1 MATTSAQRELS
12 RAERGLATAEAKV
25 AKLRRRLPRVVVEDY
40 LLVGPAGRRV
50 KLSAAFGKHRDL
62 IVIHNMGRTC
72 PYCTM
77 WADGFNGVLKHLE
90 SRTAFVVVS
99 PDPPLAQGRFARR
112 RGWRFRMLSSRGTS
126 FARDLGFQTRDGHY
140 RPGVSVLH
148 KEKDGRLV
156 RVSMAQFG
164 PGDKFCSVWHFF
176 GLLAGGPGDWR
187 PRFRY

>member
-1 MATTSAQRELS
+1 MATTNAERELS
-12 RAERGLATAEAKV
+12 RAERELVAAEAKV
-25 AKLRRRLPRVVVEDY
+25 TKLRRRLPRVVVEDY

-50 KLSAAFGKHRDL
+50 KLSAAFGKHTDL

-99 PDPPLAQGRFARR
+99 PDPPAAQARFARG
-112 RGWRFRMLSSRGTS
+112 RGWRFRMLSDRGTS
-126 FARDLGFQTRDGHY
+126 FARDLGFQARDGHY

-156 RVSMAQFG
+156 RVSVARFG
-164 PGDKFCSVWHFF
+164 PGDEFCSVWHLFD
-176 GLLAGGPGDWR
+176 LLPAGPGDWR